1 MPKKTTPSKKR
12 QRKSEEFKT
21 PSKVIK
27 SSAVQ
32 SFLNLCTE
40 EGKLYVDAFKGNV
53 KSNLQYELKDMTF
66 DDKVILAKQLRD
78 LISDEEVR
86 EIKKLEHFEEVF
98 TKDANEAEESYL
110 KSLVEKTVTEAGV
123 IVSVS
128 TDTNDLLFEKKK
140 LTKFI
145 QIIDKELLSRKNAQS
160 VVVWKMALEEIVKKD
175 LARSN
180 DNTSV
185 IGSYRGSSSS
195 SSANRSTGTLF
206 ATNNNSSLP
215 PIQPPQT
222 SSAAAISDAG
232 SPLAA
237 RF

>member
-1 MPKKTTPSKKR
+1 MPKKSTPSKKR
-12 QRKSEEFKT
+12 PRNSEEFKT

-40 EGKLYVDAFKGNV
+40 EGKLCVDAFKGNI

-86 EIKKLEHFEEVF
+86 EVKKLEHFEEVF
-98 TKDANEAEESYL
+98 TKDANETEESYL

-128 TDTNDLLFEKKK
+128 TDNNDLLFEKKK

-145 QIIDKELLSRKNAQS
+145 QVIDKELLSRKNAQS
-160 VVVWKMALEEIVKKD
+160 VVVSKMALEEIVKKD

-195 SSANRSTGTLF
+195 SANRSTGTLF
-206 ATNNNSSLP
+206 ATNNSSSLP

-222 SSAAAISDAG
+222 SSTAAISDAG

-237 RF
+237 RL

>member
-1 MPKKTTPSKKR
+1 M
-12 QRKSEEFKT
+12 
-21 PSKVIK
+21 IK
-27 SSAVQ
+27 S
-32 SFLNLCTE
+32 F
-40 EGKLYVDAFKGNV
+40 
-53 KSNLQYELKDMTF
+53 
-66 DDKVILAKQLRD
+66 LAKQLRD

-86 EIKKLEHFEEVF
+86 EVKKLEHFEEVF
-98 TKDANEAEESYL
+98 TKDANESEESYL

-128 TDTNDLLFEKKK
+128 TDSNDLLFEKKK

-145 QIIDKELLSRKNAQS
+145 QVIDKELLSRKNAQS
-160 VVVWKMALEEIVKKD
+160 VVVSKMALEEIVKKD

-195 SSANRSTGTLF
+195 SGNRSTGTLF
-206 ATNNNSSLP
+206 ATNSSLP

-237 RF
+237 RL

>member
-32 SFLNLCTE
+32 AFLNLCTE

-86 EIKKLEHFEEVF
+86 EVKKLEHFEEVF
-98 TKDANEAEESYL
+98 TKDANESEESYL

-128 TDTNDLLFEKKK
+128 TDSNDLLFEKKK

-145 QIIDKELLSRKNAQS
+145 QVIDKELLSRKNAQS

-195 SSANRSTGTLF
+195 SGNRSTGTLF
-206 ATNNNSSLP
+206 ATNSSLP

-222 SSAAAISDAG
+222 SSSAAAISDAG

-237 RF
+237 RL